1 MAEIEIPESLLV
13 LERAAWA
20 EQREGRLTLATAE
33 AVQRAVREHAAA
45 AKVSRLAVEMEM
57 KRLVRHEEG

>member
-1 MAEIEIPESLLV
+1 MAEIEIPETLLV

-20 EQREGRLTLATAE
+20 EQQEGRLTVPTAE

-45 AKVSRLAVEMEM
+45 NKVSRLAVEMEM
-57 KRLVRHEEG
+57 KRRVRHEES